1 MKQSKNDSEEYEYYT
16 DKEIEA
22 LDKYQDFTEHYF
34 DDDELYDIIIKYK
47 YDDEKIKNELSDMLR
62 GVKRGD
68 EYKWHEY
75 GKSKSIFSYN
85 SSIEK
90 KEEKNVEP
98 EGNKKTFKKTYQYS
112 RKENGTSKGNYY
124 KRNNGNRYYNNR
136 GSNGYRRGTRGRG
149 VNRAQ
154 NRGVEAVE
162 VVYTETVIPEKNEVV
177 VEKIYEVKEPMPES
191 TPEIVKEVIITK
203 VEPEVEKVSMKPKHP
218 KKEEKKEIVEVKEE
232 TIAPKE
238 EEPKKDNLVFNQVK
252 TEQIEIVKEK
262 PKEEPK
268 KEIQF
273 EKSHNNFQIKT
284 EPKPISQ
291 PSTPQ
296 QPTQPQ
302 YPQMPYGYPYP
313 MFMPPTMDQKNPNGQ
328 LYYMLVPTYVPYDP
342 NDQSK
347 PKYPMYPYA
356 QPVQGE
362 YGFNPYM
369 YAMPPQMYGKNDK

>member
-1 MKQSKNDSEEYEYYT
+1 M
-16 DKEIEA
+16 
-22 LDKYQDFTEHYF
+22 
-34 DDDELYDIIIKYK
+34 
-47 YDDEKIKNELSDMLR
+47 
-62 GVKRGD
+62 
-68 EYKWHEY
+68 
-75 GKSKSIFSYN
+75 
-85 SSIEK
+85 
-90 KEEKNVEP
+90 
-98 EGNKKTFKKTYQYS
+98 
-112 RKENGTSKGNYY
+112 
-124 KRNNGNRYYNNR
+124 
-136 GSNGYRRGTRGRG
+136 
-149 VNRAQ
+149 
-154 NRGVEAVE
+154 EAVE
-162 VVYTETVIPEKNEVV
+162 VAYIETVIPEKNEVV

-203 VEPEVEKVSMKPKHP
+203 EEPEVEKVSMKPKNP

-232 TIAPKE
+232 IVPPKE
-238 EEPKKDNLVFNQVK
+238 EIPKKDNLIFNPVK

-273 EKSHNNFQIKT
+273 EKSHNDFQIKT

-291 PSTPQ
+291 AQPSTPQ
-296 QPTQPQ
+296 QQPQPQ

-328 LYYMLVPTYVPYDP
+328 LYYMLVPTYIPYDP